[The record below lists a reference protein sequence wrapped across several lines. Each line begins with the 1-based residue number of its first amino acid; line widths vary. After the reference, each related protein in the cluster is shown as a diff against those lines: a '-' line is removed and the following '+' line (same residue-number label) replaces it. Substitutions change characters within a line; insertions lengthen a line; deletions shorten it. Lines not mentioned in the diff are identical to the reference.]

1 MRLTVTKKIALGFGL
16 VFLIGIVSMIIIYR
30 GLSSVKTAM
39 DSLAKVHEP
48 ASAAAF
54 EMEIQLHGLVV
65 EILGFSE
72 TGNPEARERLASYDA
87 RFREFRSRYMDLARA
102 GEGLEA
108 GLAIGRRY
116 DELRSL
122 GEALIAKKEEHEAL
136 YGVVA
141 GNFEKM
147 DRVVDDHL
155 QPLIGGGLRVLNV
168 VVLRQKTEAVLDL
181 EAEIAEL
188 GLWFATRHRVK
199 KAEYRDRVFV
209 RERDV
214 RAALARLRALDLTKE
229 EEHWTRVLEDLL
241 RRTRALI
248 RQALAVDAEVRQQVK
263 AVVGLADE
271 VERMLDDQIQAA
283 TRQELLVPTKVAE
296 RATSATIGWIRVL
309 APLFTL
315 SAIGIGLLLV
325 LAVIRPVRALATG
338 ARAVGQ
344 GDLAYRVR
352 SLGRDELADLARE
365 FNRMVAE
372 LESTTVSKQELEASE
387 ERLKTTVVRLREE
400 IAERARA
407 EREQTRLQASLRHA
421 ETMAS
426 LGSLVAGVAHEVR
439 NPLFGISSVLDA
451 MDARFGDRQEYQ
463 RYARVL
469 REPVDRLTELMKE
482 LLEYGR
488 PPTAELVPV
497 PIEEVIEEA
506 VHGCGRLAESV
517 GAKIAVQTNLDGVAV
532 RMDRPRLVRA
542 FSNIVQNALQHSAS
556 GSTVGIE
563 SWRVAASDG
572 ERMQCTVVD
581 SGPGIASEDLPR
593 IFEPFFTRRRG
604 GTGLGLSIVQRIVE
618 EHGGLIDAGNRAEGG
633 AVMTVTLPIAPIE
646 RRA

>member
-1 MRLTVTKKIALGFGL
+1 
-16 VFLIGIVSMIIIYR
+16 
-30 GLSSVKTAM
+30 
-39 DSLAKVHEP
+39 
-48 ASAAAF
+48 
-54 EMEIQLHGLVV
+54 
-65 EILGFSE
+65 
-72 TGNPEARERLASYDA
+72 
-87 RFREFRSRYMDLARA
+87 
-102 GEGLEA
+102 
-108 GLAIGRRY
+108 
-116 DELRSL
+116 
-122 GEALIAKKEEHEAL
+122 
-136 YGVVA
+136 
-141 GNFEKM
+141 
-147 DRVVDDHL
+147 
-155 QPLIGGGLRVLNV
+155 
-168 VVLRQKTEAVLDL
+168 
-181 EAEIAEL
+181 
-188 GLWFATRHRVK
+188 
-199 KAEYRDRVFV
+199 
-209 RERDV
+209 
-214 RAALARLRALDLTKE
+214 
-229 EEHWTRVLEDLL
+229 
-241 RRTRALI
+241 
-248 RQALAVDAEVRQQVK
+248 
-263 AVVGLADE
+263 
-271 VERMLDDQIQAA
+271 
-283 TRQELLVPTKVAE
+283 
-296 RATSATIGWIRVL
+296 
-309 APLFTL
+309 
-315 SAIGIGLLLV
+315 
-325 LAVIRPVRALATG
+325 
-338 ARAVGQ
+338 
-344 GDLAYRVR
+344 
-352 SLGRDELADLARE
+352 
-365 FNRMVAE
+365 
-372 LESTTVSKQELEASE
+372 
-387 ERLKTTVVRLREE
+387 
-400 IAERARA
+400 
-407 EREQTRLQASLRHA
+407 
-421 ETMAS
+421 MAS